1 MTSQIFKKE
10 IPIEIF
16 TNFLDKSCVKTNN
29 IYKFDK
35 ISFKKCQLN
44 GTINELIEEIEPY
57 YHESKKFYLTRNIN
71 YNYFI
76 TIIRQI
82 CKSLKITYTSKIFYD
97 KSKYEIIYN
106 IHID

>member
-1 MTSQIFKKE
+1 MSFQIFKKN

-16 TNFLDKSCVKTNN
+16 TNFLDKSCVKTKN

-44 GTINELIEEIEPY
+44 GIINEFIEEIEPY
-57 YHESKKFYLTRNIN
+57 YHVSKKFYLTRSIN

-82 CKSLKITYTSKIFYD
+82 CKSLTITYISKICYD
-97 KSKYEIIYN
+97 KSKYDIIYS
-106 IHID
+106 IYID